1 MVMQQPPIVVSTA
14 AELTSVVADPSKLNI
29 VVAENLAGLASLRL
43 QPGQTLRGARP
54 DISIGFEAGQDGICL
69 TRDNGVVGLR
79 LWAGSEQRA
88 VFNDPSS
95 PHLGRMLLR
104 GLEITGC
111 VRLLAEGAIRGGHID
126 LDGVDV
132 VAADARGFPE
142 RPSGYGVEVVPGA
155 LTVWNRQSDPGVT
168 ITADLRGLSV
178 GRAGAPVR
186 GSGVFVAGTGPSGG
200 RMLVRL
206 LETGAVFSDGG
217 IAPGTANRIAG
228 GVFTVDGAFVDE
240 VHNLAPVTT
249 YGRNDM
255 VLDNWGVVDRWT
267 ADAKVTSF
275 GPSAI
280 GFVNFGIIGTLRILA
295 PIETFGAGARGFNV
309 YAGTVHDA
317 EFERIVTRAD
327 GAVGL
332 QISQPV
338 GRIAVRRGIETFGG
352 TGDSLVKGVVVQLP
366 ATPLSIKPGGSAR
379 EIAIEGGLV
388 SHGPGIDP
396 IQLHGSVTV
405 LSVSGGLTAVTGGFE
420 PI

>member
-1 MVMQQPPIVVSTA
+1 MAMQQSIIVSSV
-14 AELTSVVADPSKLNI
+14 AELTSAVADSSNQNI
-29 VVAENLAGLASLRL
+29 VVAEDLEAVASLRL
-43 QPGQTLRGARP
+43 QPGQTLKGARP
-54 DISIGFEAGQDGICL
+54 DITIGFGTGQDGICL
-69 TRDNGVVGLR
+69 TRDNELAGLR
-79 LWAGSEQRA
+79 LQTGLDRRA
-88 VFNDPSS
+88 VFNDASS

-104 GLEITGC
+104 GLEVTGC
-111 VRLLAEGAIRGGHID
+111 VRLLAEGAIRGGHVEM
-126 LDGVDV
+126 DGVDV

-142 RPSGYGVEVVPGA
+142 RPSGYGVEVVSGA
-155 LTVWNRQSDPGVT
+155 LTIWNRQSDPAVT
-168 ITADLRGLSV
+168 ITANLRGLSA
-178 GRAGAPVR
+178 GRAGAPVQ
-186 GSGVFVAGTGPSGG
+186 GSGLFVAGAGPSGG

-206 LETGAVFSDGG
+206 LETGAVYSDGG
-217 IAPGTANRIAG
+217 IAPGTANHIAG
-228 GVFTVDGAFVDE
+228 GVFTVGGAFVDE

-249 YGRNDM
+249 YGPNDM

-280 GFVNFGIIGTLRILA
+280 GFVNFGTIGTLRALA

-338 GRIAVRRGIETFGG
+338 GRIVVRRGIETFGG
-352 TGDSLVKGVVVQLP
+352 TGDSLVKGVVMQLP
-366 ATPLSIKPGGSAR
+366 ATPLSIKPGGSAQ
-379 EIAIEGGLV
+379 EIIVEGGLV

-396 IQLHGSVTV
+396 IQLHGSITV
-405 LSVSGGLTAVTGGFE
+405 LSVSGGFTAVTGGFE

>member
-1 MVMQQPPIVVSTA
+1 MQQQPIIVSTA
-14 AELTSVVADPSKLNI
+14 AELRSAVADPSKLNI
-29 VVAENLAGLASLRL
+29 IVAEDLAAVASLRL
-43 QPGQTLRGARP
+43 QPGQTLKGARP
-54 DISIGFEAGQDGICL
+54 GVSIGFEAGQDGICL
-69 TRDNGVVGLR
+69 TRDNELSGLR
-79 LWAGSEQRA
+79 LWAGSDRRA
-88 VFNDPSS
+88 VFNDTSS
-95 PHLGRMLLR
+95 PQLGRMLLR
-104 GLEITGC
+104 DLEITGC
-111 VRLLAEGAIRGGHID
+111 VRLLAEGAVRGGHVEM
-126 LDGVDV
+126 DGVDV
-132 VAADARGFPE
+132 MTADARSFPE

-155 LTVWNRQSDPGVT
+155 LTIWNRQSDPGVT
-168 ITADLRGLSV
+168 ITANLRGLSV
-178 GRAGAPVR
+178 GRAGAPVQ
-186 GSGVFVAGTGPSGG
+186 GSGIFVAGAGASGG
-200 RMLVRL
+200 RILVRM

-249 YGRNDM
+249 YGPNDM
-255 VLDNWGVVDRWT
+255 VLDNWGMVDRWT

-275 GPSAI
+275 GQSAI
-280 GFVNFGIIGTLRILA
+280 GFVNFGIIGTLRVLST
-295 PIETFGAGARGFNV
+295 IETFGAGARGFNV

-317 EFERIVTRAD
+317 EFGRIVTRAD

-379 EIAIEGGLV
+379 EIVVEGGLV
-388 SHGPGIDP
+388 SHGSGIDP
-396 IQLHGSVTV
+396 IQLHGSVTI
-405 LSVSGGLTAVTGGFE
+405 LSVSGGFSAVAGGFE

>member
-1 MVMQQPPIVVSTA
+1 MPYQSVTVSTA
-14 AELTSVVADPSKLNI
+14 AELMVAVADPSKRDI
-29 VVAENLAGLASLRL
+29 VVAEDLATVATLRL
-43 QPGQTLRGARP
+43 RPGQTLKGTRP
-54 DISIGFEAGQDGICL
+54 GVSIRFEAGQDGVCL
-69 TRDNGVVGLR
+69 SRDNEVADLR
-79 LWAGSEQRA
+79 LVADPDRRT
-88 VFNDPSS
+88 VFNDASS
-95 PHLGRMLLR
+95 PHLGRMLLER
-104 GLEITGC
+104 LEITGC
-111 VRLLAEGAIRGGHID
+111 VRLLAEGGVRGGHVEM
-126 LDGVDV
+126 DGVDV

-155 LTVWNRQSDPGVT
+155 LTVWNRQPDPGVT
-168 ITADLRGLSV
+168 ITANLRGLLA

-186 GSGVFVAGTGPSGG
+186 GGGVFVAGAGPSGG
-200 RMLVRL
+200 RLLVRV

-240 VHNLAPVTT
+240 VHNLAPITT
-249 YGRNDM
+249 YGPNDM

-280 GFVNFGIIGTLRILA
+280 GFVNFGIIETLRVQA
-295 PIETFGAGARGFNV
+295 PIETFGVGARGFNV

-317 EFERIVTRAD
+317 EFERIVTHAD

-396 IQLHGSVTV
+396 IHLHGSIIV
-405 LSVSGGLTAVTGGFE
+405 LSVSGGVTAIAGGFE

>member
-1 MVMQQPPIVVSTA
+1 MAMRQQPIIVSTA
-14 AELTSVVADPSKLNI
+14 AELMSAVADPSNRDI
-29 VVAENLAGLASLRL
+29 VVAGDLEAVASVRL
-43 QPGQTLRGARP
+43 QPGQALKGIRP
-54 DISIGFEAGQDGICL
+54 DVTIGFGTGQDGICL
-69 TRDNGVVGLR
+69 TRDNELAGLR
-79 LWAGSEQRA
+79 LQTGPDRRA
-88 VFNDPSS
+88 VFNDASS

-104 GLEITGC
+104 GLEVTGC
-111 VRLLAEGAIRGGHID
+111 VRLLAEGAIRGGHVEM
-126 LDGVDV
+126 DGVDV
-132 VAADARGFPE
+132 AAADARGFPE
-142 RPSGYGVEVVPGA
+142 RPGGYGVEVVPGA
-155 LTVWNRQSDPGVT
+155 LTVWNRQSDPAVT
-168 ITADLRGLSV
+168 ITANLRGLSA

-186 GSGVFVAGTGPSGG
+186 GGGVFVAGAGPSGG
-200 RMLVRL
+200 RLLVRL
-206 LETGAVFSDGG
+206 LETGAVHSDGG

-249 YGRNDM
+249 YGPNDM

-280 GFVNFGIIGTLRILA
+280 GFVNFGTIGTLRALA

-379 EIAIEGGLV
+379 EIVIEGGLI

-396 IQLHGSVTV
+396 LQLHGSVTA
-405 LSVSGGLTAVTGGFE
+405 LSVSGGVSAVSGGFE
-420 PI
+420 VI